1 VPREEFAMPESV
13 SQRVEESPKTSAGAP
28 ERSFQNA
35 LSIDVEDWFCA
46 NNITSVIP
54 RERWGECAS
63 RVVDSTRL
71 VLEIMKEAKT
81 QATFFVL
88 GWVAERYPHLVREIA
103 AAGHEVAS
111 HGYFHQLLY
120 RMTPQE
126 FDDDLGRSLEILRNL
141 APEPVIGYRA
151 PSFSIV
157 ERTLWALPILEKH
170 GILYDS
176 SIFPVA
182 HHPDYG
188 IAGAQRTP
196 HRISSNLWE
205 FPPAVWPVMG
215 MNLPVAGGGYFRLLP
230 YKVTE
235 FALRRLSAA
244 RTSFM
249 FYLHPWEFDPGQP
262 RVALAWSKRLRHYSN
277 LAKTERKFRRL
288 LSSFRFTTVKEA
300 LAI

>member
-1 VPREEFAMPESV
+1 VSESL
-13 SQRVEESPKTSAGAP
+13 TAHP
-28 ERSFQNA
+28 ERSPVTTDEIEGRAFQNA

-46 NNITSVIP
+46 NNITSVVP

-63 RVVDSTRL
+63 RVVDSTRR
-71 VLEIMKEAKT
+71 VLQIMKDAKT

-103 AAGHEVAS
+103 ADGHEVAS

-120 RMTPQE
+120 RLSPQE

-141 APEPVIGYRA
+141 APGPVIGYRA

-176 SIFPVA
+176 SVFPVA

-188 IAGAQRTP
+188 IPGALRTP
-196 HRISSNLWE
+196 HRIGSSLWE

-230 YKVTE
+230 YNVTD
-235 FALRRLSAA
+235 FALRRLSSAGTA
-244 RTSFM
+244 IM

-262 RVALAWSKRLRHYSN
+262 RVALPLTKRLRHYSN
-277 LAKTERKFRRL
+277 LDKTEGKFRRL

-300 LAI
+300 LGI

>member
-1 VPREEFAMPESV
+1 VTESV
-13 SQRVEESPKTSAGAP
+13 KTHQPNSPAVSAEVEASA
-28 ERSFQNA
+28 FQNA

-63 RVVDSTRL
+63 RVVESTRL
-71 VLEIMKEAKT
+71 VLKIIKESNT

-111 HGYFHQLLY
+111 HGFSHQLLY
-120 RMTPQE
+120 RMSPQE

-141 APEPVIGYRA
+141 APGPVIGYRA

-176 SIFPVA
+176 SVFPVA

-188 IAGAQRTP
+188 IAGAPRTP
-196 HRISSNLWE
+196 HKISSNLWE
-205 FPPAVWPVMG
+205 FPPAVWPVLG

-235 FALRRLSAA
+235 FALRRLAAA
-244 RTSFM
+244 RTAFM

-262 RVALAWSKRLRHYSN
+262 RVPLAWSKRVRHYSN
-277 LAKTERKFRRL
+277 LAKTEGKFRRL
-288 LSSFRFTTVKEA
+288 LSSFRFTTVREA
-300 LAI
+300 LGI

>member
-1 VPREEFAMPESV
+1 VAESV
-13 SQRVEESPKTSAGAP
+13 STHKPNSPVIPADD
-28 ERSFQNA
+28 ERRSFQNA

-63 RVVDSTRL
+63 RVVESTRL

-81 QATFFVL
+81 RATFFVL

-111 HGYFHQLLY
+111 HGFGHQLLY
-120 RMTPQE
+120 RMSPQE
-126 FDDDLGRSLEILRNL
+126 FDDDLGRSLEVLRNL

-188 IAGAQRTP
+188 IADAPRTP
-196 HRISSNLWE
+196 YRLSANLWE
-205 FPPAVWPVMG
+205 FPLAAWPVLG

-244 RTSFM
+244 RSSFM

-262 RVALAWSKRLRHYSN
+262 RVALPWSKRVRHYSN
-277 LAKTERKFRRL
+277 LAKTEGKFRRL
-288 LSSFRFTTVKEA
+288 LSSFRFTTAREA
-300 LAI
+300 LGI